1 MIIVRLVGHSKDLW
15 PRALHVK
22 HLMSLVLSVASEG
35 VVDDEA
41 LCLELLV
48 VVVRRLKDVVGC
60 LELDLS
66 PVLGVDRVVE
76 GVVEV
81 VEA

>member
-1 MIIVRLVGHSKDLW
+1 MALASEALDVTYLVGI
-15 PRALHVK
+15 R
-22 HLMSLVLSVASEG
+22 G
-35 VVDDEA
+35 GVDDEDF
-41 LCLELLV
+41 CLELLV
-48 VVVRRLKDVVGC
+48 VVGRQLEDVVGC

-66 PVLGVDRVVE
+66 LVLGVARVVE

>member
-1 MIIVRLVGHSKDLW
+1 
-15 PRALHVK
+15 
-22 HLMSLVLSVASEG
+22 MSLVLSVASEG

-48 VVVRRLKDVVGC
+48 VVGGRLEDVVGC

-66 PVLGVDRVVE
+66 PVHGVARVVE

>member
-1 MIIVRLVGHSKDLW
+1 
-15 PRALHVK
+15 
-22 HLMSLVLSVASEG
+22 MSLVLSVASVG

-41 LCLELLV
+41 LGLELLV
-48 VVVRRLKDVVGC
+48 VVGRRLEDVVDC

-66 PVLGVDRVVE
+66 SVLGVARVME